1 MQLDPRSEGVA
12 LFSSGDY
19 PAIYQAASTLA
30 ANSQNAYFRS
40 LIGHLVLLAIAAI
53 LSMCEASKT
62 SAIIQALALLG
73 ALSFA
78 LHLYLVRPEKNWYS
92 ARAIAESIKTLTWR
106 YVTKSEPFDGSDDVD
121 RKHLTEKLQ
130 SVLEQNTAIAGLLT
144 THLSGAQITQKMAL
158 IRGYST
164 SDRLKVYVKN
174 RVIDQQNWYADNASK
189 SMANAD
195 TYYKILIGT
204 ICLAI
209 ICAVMKVAFLTLL
222 LPVDVLVTVAA
233 GLLAWIQAKRYQEL
247 SASYAL
253 AAHEIGFIREQA
265 GAVVTDKELSD
276 FVGDSENA
284 FSREHTQWIAR
295 KDH

>member
-1 MQLDPRSEGVA
+1 MQLDPRSEGAV

-19 PAIYQAASTLA
+19 PATYQAASTLS

-40 LIGHLVLLAIAAI
+40 LIGHLVLLTIAAI

-62 SAIIQALALLG
+62 SAIIQALVLLG
-73 ALSFA
+73 ALAFA

-106 YVTKSEPFDGSDDVD
+106 YVTKSEPFDGSDDTD
-121 RKHLTEKLQ
+121 RRHLTEKLQ
-130 SVLEQNTAIAGLLT
+130 SVLDQNTAIAGLLT
-144 THLSGAQITQKMAL
+144 THLSGAQITQKMTL

-164 SDRLKVYVKN
+164 SDRLKVYIKS
-174 RVIDQQNWYADNASK
+174 RVIDQQDWYADKASK
-189 SMANAD
+189 SKVDAD

-209 ICAVMKVAFLTLL
+209 ICAVVKIAFLTLV

-276 FVGDSENA
+276 FVSDSENA